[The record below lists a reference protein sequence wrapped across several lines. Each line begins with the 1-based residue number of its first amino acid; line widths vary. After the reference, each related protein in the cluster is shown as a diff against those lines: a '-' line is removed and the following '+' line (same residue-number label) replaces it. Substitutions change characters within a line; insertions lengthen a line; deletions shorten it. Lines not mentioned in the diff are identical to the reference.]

1 MELDMATIRKRSNG
15 SYEIKVSCGYGID
28 GKQRAQY
35 KTWKPEPNMTPKQI
49 EKEVNRQAVLFEES
63 CKKGQ
68 ITAAVK
74 FEAFAEQWF
83 EEYAKHNLRKTS
95 FERMLQL
102 THRIY
107 PAIGHLRIDKINARI
122 LQGFVNSLAKEGAN
136 EKTGK
141 PLAPKTIRH
150 NLSFVSDV
158 FSYAVRMDLVPDNPC
173 SKVTIPKGEVKEKQ
187 IYTQEELAVL
197 LEKLQDEPI
206 KYRAFFYLISYT
218 GFRRS
223 EMLGLEWKDIDF
235 EHSIISV
242 KRTSNYTAKRGIYTD
257 TTKTKRSQRTLKIA
271 EPIMDLLKELKEE
284 QDGEAFRLGDKW
296 VDNDRLFV
304 KWNGEPM
311 NNQTPYGWLKEFCE
325 KNELPFYG
333 LHSFRHFAASALISA
348 GLDVVTVSG
357 ALGHC
362 NSGTTL
368 NTYSH
373 MFQNAQARVSS
384 AMDFAFGFLK
394 KEDGQ
399 EKKGA

>member
-1 MELDMATIRKRSNG
+1 MATIRKRGNT
-15 SYEIKVSCGYGID
+15 YQIRVSTGYDTKGRH
-28 GKQRAQY
+28 KEQS
-35 KTWKPEPNMTPKQI
+35 KTWTPPEGMTERQI
-49 EKEVNRQAVLFEES
+49 QKELNRQAVMFEEACNRGFVS
-63 CKKGQ
+63 
-68 ITAAVK
+68 TAIK
-74 FEAFAEQWF
+74 FQDLAEEWF
-83 EEYAKHNLRKTS
+83 ENYAKHALHSTTY
-95 FERMLQL
+95 ERMLQL